1 MQTFY
6 PPDHGQ
12 HHPKIEFWNSRADP
26 ISEVPQRV
34 ELILEGLRRSGQP
47 EPVIVRVSSLE
58 TLMPVLTRI
67 HTQSYLEYLW
77 TAYAAWTAEGGDPQG
92 VMPFIFSG
100 SRMTGSPASGLARP
114 GLFAFDMGALIV
126 QGTASAAADS
136 AWTAITAARSLS
148 CGEYSAYALC
158 RPPGHHAGADF
169 YGGYCYLNNAALA
182 VETLRMSSGGQ
193 QFPRVALLDID
204 IHHGNGSQN
213 IFYRRPDVLFV
224 SLHVDP
230 AREYP
235 FFAGYQTECGE
246 LDGEGYNINYP
257 LPFGTGDMEYKA
269 TLSTALEKIAQ
280 YSPAACVVSLG
291 VDTFGADPIGKFA
304 LSTSA
309 YPEIGRLIAGLNCP
323 TLFVQEGGYNLEY
336 LGQLVQGVLSGFE
349 QKK

>member
-12 HHPKIEFWNSRADP
+12 HHPIIEFWNSRAEP
-26 ISEVPQRV
+26 INEVPRRV
-34 ELILEGLRRSGQP
+34 DLILDELQRSNQP
-47 EPVIVRVSSLE
+47 KPIPVRASSLDE
-58 TLMPVLTRI
+58 LMPVLKGI
-67 HTQSYLEYLW
+67 HTPSYLEYLW
-77 TAYAAWTAEGGDPQG
+77 TAYADWTAEGGDPQG

-100 SRMTGSPASGLARP
+100 SRMTGVPTNGLARP

-136 AWTAITAARSLS
+136 AWTALMAARSLCS
-148 CGEYSAYALC
+148 GERSAYALC
-158 RPPGHHAGADF
+158 RPPGHHAGSGF

-182 VETLRMSSGGQ
+182 VETLRMAAAGQ

-204 IHHGNGSQN
+204 IHHGNGSQD
-213 IFYRRPDVLFV
+213 IFYRRSDVLFV

-235 FFAGYQTECGE
+235 FFAGYQNECGE
-246 LDGEGYNINYP
+246 QDGEGYNINYP
-257 LPFGTGDMEYKA
+257 LPFGTGDLEYTA
-269 TLSTALEKIAQ
+269 ILSEALEKIARF
-280 YSPAACVVSLG
+280 SPAACVVSLG

-304 LSTSA
+304 LSRSI
-309 YPEIGRLIAGLNCP
+309 YPTLGGLIAGLNCP

-336 LGQLVQGVLSGFE
+336 LGELVLGCLTGFE